1 MNSIIGEKIGMTQIF
16 LQNGKALPVT
26 VVKVG
31 PCEVIQVKT
40 SEKDGYNSVQLG
52 YGSIK
57 PNSVTKP
64 MRGHFQ
70 KYSKNVYRTIKE
82 FKTESSTIESGSVY
96 GADIFKVGDFLNVSG
111 ISKGK
116 GFAGVMKRHHFRGG
130 DATHG
135 SMFHREPGSIGSSAY
150 PSRVLKNKKLPGH
163 MGHKQITIKN
173 LEVVE
178 VKSEANIL
186 LLKGSVP
193 GHRGTI
199 LLFKKA

>member
-1 MNSIIGEKIGMTQIF
+1 VNSLIGEKIGMTQVY
-16 LQNGKALPVT
+16 LPNGKAVPVT

-40 SEKDGYNSVQLG
+40 PEKDGYQSIQLG
-52 YGSIK
+52 YGVVK

-64 MRGHFQ
+64 MRSHFQ
-70 KYSKNVYRTIKE
+70 KYSKNIYRTVREIR
-82 FKTESSTIESGSVY
+82 TSDAQYTSGTII
-96 GADIFKVGDFLNVSG
+96 GADFFKVGDHLSVTG
-111 ISKGK
+111 VSKGK

-163 MGHKQITIKN
+163 MGHKQITVKN

-178 VKSEANIL
+178 VKAEANLI
-186 LLKGSVP
+186 LLKGAVP
-193 GHRGTI
+193 GHRGSI
-199 LLFKKA
+199 LLFKRD

>member
-1 MNSIIGEKIGMTQIF
+1 MTQIY
-16 LQNGKALPVT
+16 LPNGKAIPVT

-31 PCEVIQVKT
+31 PCEVVQVKT
-40 SEKDGYNSVQLG
+40 IEKDGYQSVQLG
-52 YGSIK
+52 YGVVK
-57 PNSVTKP
+57 PNSQTKP
-64 MRGHFQ
+64 LRSHFQ
-70 KYSKNVYRTIKE
+70 KYAKNTYRTLKE
-82 FKTESSTIESGSVY
+82 VKTNDPVYTSGTII
-96 GADIFKVGDFLNVSG
+96 GADLFKVGDHLSVTG
-111 ISKGK
+111 ITKGK

-163 MGHKQITIKN
+163 MGNKQITVKN

-178 VKSEANIL
+178 VKAEANLL
-186 LLKGSVP
+186 LLKGAVP

-199 LLFKKA
+199 LLFKRD

>member
-1 MNSIIGEKIGMTQIF
+1 MNSLIGEKIGMTQIY
-16 LQNGKALPVT
+16 LSNGKAVPVT

-31 PCEVIQVKT
+31 PFEVIQTKT
-40 SEKDGYNSVQLG
+40 MENDGYQSVQLG
-52 YGSIK
+52 YGVVK

-64 MRGHFQ
+64 MRAHFQ
-70 KYSKNVYRTIKE
+70 KYSKNIYRTIRE
-82 FKTESSTIESGSVY
+82 VRTSDAQFTSGMII
-96 GADIFKVGDFLNVSG
+96 GADFFKVGDHLSVTG
-111 ISKGK
+111 VSKGK

-163 MGHKQITIKN
+163 MGNKQITVKN

-178 VKSEANIL
+178 VKAEANLL

-193 GHRGTI
+193 GHRGTL
-199 LLFKKA
+199 LLFKRD